1 MLVELADNAGFCFG
15 VKRAIDTAM
24 ETASK
29 HQGEPICTLGPLI
42 HNPQTV
48 ARLGELGIRT
58 ANTIADIDRGIVII
72 RSHGVPPQVLEEADA
87 KGLTIV
93 DATCPFVVRAMR
105 WAAALEADGY
115 QVVIIGDRD
124 HPEVIAILGATNN
137 TAIVAGS
144 PREIEE
150 LPTGDRY
157 GVVAQTTQSL
167 SNYRACIAQLVGK
180 AREAKFYDT
189 ICTAT
194 ARRQQTAQELAARVD
209 VMLVVG
215 GRNSANTTR
224 LAQICRESG
233 ARTYHVETQADI
245 DPEWFRPD
253 DKVGITAGA
262 STPNWLIEEVV
273 QRMTEF
279 DNRQEQ
285 EAREVKAT
293 TVTEENTPDVEET
306 ANTHQET
313 EQVTEKK
320 VDNPLEETT
329 DTEPTADAAV
339 EETDD
344 TESADD
350 TDVEET
356 DDTADDADVEE
367 TDDTADDADVD
378 ETDDTE
384 APTMAEYDETFITPS
399 QGDIVRGKVVQVSD
413 DEVLVHVG
421 GKSEGRISIH
431 ELGLKQGEEAADVV
445 AVGDEIDVYVVRMD
459 DNEGNVILSKRRADQ
474 AVAWK
479 ELETKYEQDEIIEA
493 TVTERVKGG
502 LLVDVGVR
510 GFVPASHVARNY
522 VEDLEAYI
530 GKNLRLKIIELDK
543 QRNNVVL
550 SHKEVLEEEYLAQKE
565 IIFNTYQPGDIVD
578 GIVRRLTDFGA
589 FVDIG
594 SGVEGLLHVSEMAY
608 SRVDHPS
615 DVLSEEEEIKVMI
628 LNLDKETER
637 ISLGLKQTL
646 PDPWDNV
653 GEKYHEGD
661 IVTGEVTRTVDF
673 GAFVKLEDGVE
684 GLVHISQLAD
694 HHVANTEDI
703 VKSGEEVKVK
713 IISIDEEARRIGL
726 SIKEAQA
733 RSKPKSQSAQES
745 TTSEQREPESSG
757 VTIGDLVGDLGALFK
772 NDEEE

>member
-1 MLVELADNAGFCFG
+1 M
-15 VKRAIDTAM
+15 
-24 ETASK
+24 
-29 HQGEPICTLGPLI
+29 
-42 HNPQTV
+42 
-48 ARLGELGIRT
+48 
-58 ANTIADIDRGIVII
+58 
-72 RSHGVPPQVLEEADA
+72 
-87 KGLTIV
+87 
-93 DATCPFVVRAMR
+93 
-105 WAAALEADGY
+105 
-115 QVVIIGDRD
+115 
-124 HPEVIAILGATNN
+124 
-137 TAIVAGS
+137 
-144 PREIEE
+144 
-150 LPTGDRY
+150 
-157 GVVAQTTQSL
+157 
-167 SNYRACIAQLVGK
+167 
-180 AREAKFYDT
+180 
-189 ICTAT
+189 
-194 ARRQQTAQELAARVD
+194 
-209 VMLVVG
+209 
-215 GRNSANTTR
+215 
-224 LAQICRESG
+224 
-233 ARTYHVETQADI
+233 
-245 DPEWFRPD
+245 
-253 DKVGITAGA
+253 
-262 STPNWLIEEVV
+262 

-431 ELGLKQGEEAADVV
+431 ELGLKQGEEPADVV

-608 SRVDHPS
+608 SRVDHP
-615 DVLSEEEEIKVMI
+615 DVLSK
-628 LNLDKETER
+628 K
-637 ISLGLKQTL
+637 K
-646 PDPWDNV
+646 
-653 GEKYHEGD
+653 
-661 IVTGEVTRTVDF
+661 
-673 GAFVKLEDGVE
+673 
-684 GLVHISQLAD
+684 
-694 HHVANTEDI
+694 
-703 VKSGEEVKVK
+703 
-713 IISIDEEARRIGL
+713 
-726 SIKEAQA
+726 
-733 RSKPKSQSAQES
+733 RS
-745 TTSEQREPESSG
+745 R
-757 VTIGDLVGDLGALFK
+757 
-772 NDEEE
+772 